1 MRVARV
7 RRWCS
12 PRSSFI
18 CNTVMNAENTL
29 ALVFSMSCWSAWS
42 TPSRTSVKGPR
53 ILSTAPSSLK
63 EQGRGACLTHCPLP
77 LRSHKQFPSLQ
88 ACLLSCSIPCKVYK
102 PPCPLLERKGCQEGW
117 AGSAGADGASGHLS
131 GCTHLFHCRRRMSSR
146 VHIMEPSRRQFTDVA
161 TRS

>member
-1 MRVARV
+1 MCAPRV
-7 RRWCS
+7 RSWCS

-63 EQGRGACLTHCPLP
+63 EQGRSSVPHSLSPVPLQHH
-77 LRSHKQFPSLQ
+77 RQTSSLQ
-88 ACLLSCSIPCKVYK
+88 PHLLSRSVSCEVYQT
-102 PPCPLLERKGCQEGW
+102 PWVVRKGRQVVLRQTGR
-117 AGSAGADGASGHLS
+117 HLRRS
-131 GCTHLFHCRRRMSSR
+131 THLFHCRRRMSSR